1 MDNGGGPQGEASLAS
16 LEVSYAAA
24 LQGTLQGTV
33 KVDSRP
39 IFLKE
44 YDLFGNRKPTKQE
57 WLSNVEIYKSL
68 SSKISAENILGI
80 QRVGS
85 LWRLYIE
92 RATNRV
98 SLISSGITLRAI
110 NIALYDKNPYVP
122 DRSDQLRVRVKNI
135 PLSADDS
142 IIVKTLQDYGC
153 VLLEPPSREKLRVDG
168 KLTNC
173 ETGDRIVFVKPLKE
187 PLPKLMRIGL
197 FRASVF
203 HVGQGSKAQT
213 CGKCLQ
219 EGHRTDECV
228 NDWVCKQCKTTG
240 HKSDACPIDIQ
251 MPVDRDQRSENQPT
265 VSNMTEIIAEQM
277 PEDKTETGQ
286 REITKKES
294 RRKKKGKKQKA
305 RKNGSKPIESYF
317 KSASKDGDK
326 LQKNKSSVCRSPP
339 TPIDELKTQK
349 KSKLD
354 DSSDISSSDDEDYN
368 DSSGSDTQRSQGTL
382 T

>member
-1 MDNGGGPQGEASLAS
+1 MQENMQESNMDNRGGPQRET
-16 LEVSYAAA
+16 SYAAA

-33 KVDSRP
+33 KLDSRP

-44 YDLFGNRKPTKQE
+44 NDLFGNRKPTKQE

-68 SSKISAENILGI
+68 TNKIPAEDILGI

-142 IIVKTLQDYGC
+142 IIVKALQDYGC

-173 ETGDRIVFVKPLKE
+173 ETGDRIVFVKPLKD

-251 MPVDRDQRSENQPT
+251 MPVDPDQQSENQPS
-265 VSNMTEIIAEQM
+265 VSNMTEIIAERM
-277 PEDKTETGQ
+277 PEAQTETETETGQ
-286 REITKKES
+286 RATTKKES

-305 RKNGSKPIESYF
+305 QKNGSKPIESYF

-349 KSKLD
+349 KEQTRRLVRHLV
-354 DSSDISSSDDEDYN
+354 E
-368 DSSGSDTQRSQGTL
+368 R
-382 T
+382 